1 MKKRFVALLLALML
15 ILALTACGQGTA
27 ASTTET
33 EEKYEVPKAATELSR
48 EDEILLNGELKKGE
62 YTNRYFGFKVTMPE
76 GGTLTRLNDD
86 ATESTEAL
94 SLAKAYENG
103 EGGLIFWGEIEGF
116 NGHFNMAIQ
125 ALDEDKVGL
134 SEEELVNAH
143 IEEMWE
149 INRAFGDDEK
159 PELITVTVAGEEHP
173 ASLSITETNSGEQRY
188 INVYFPKGDF
198 VCSVAFSV
206 TGGGEEPLLA
216 CFDKI

>member
-1 MKKRFVALLLALML
+1 MKKRFMALLLALML
-15 ILALTACGQGTA
+15 VLSLAACGQSTA

-33 EEKYEVPKAATELSR
+33 EEKNEVPKAVTELSR

-62 YTNRYFGFKVTMPE
+62 YTNRYFGLKVTMPK

-103 EGGLIFWGEIEGF
+103 EGGLIFWGEIDGV
-116 NGHFNMAIQ
+116 NGYFNMSIQ
-125 ALDEDKVGL
+125 ALDENKVGL

-149 INRAFGDDEK
+149 INKAFGDDEK
-159 PELITVTVAGEEHP
+159 PDLITVTVAGEEHP
-173 ASLSITETNSGEQRY
+173 ASLSVTQTNSGEQRY
-188 INVYFPKGDF
+188 INVFFPKGDF
-198 VCSVAFSV
+198 VCSVSFSV
-206 TGGGEEPLLA
+206 TGEGEEPLLA
-216 CFDKI
+216 CFDRI